1 MGMNAPQAAP
11 KLLVVGGGGREHAI
25 CWRLRQDRPHA
36 EIYCAPGNAGTADV
50 ARTLDIGAG
59 DVADLV
65 AWCRSERPDMVVV
78 GPEDP
83 LIDGLVDELQAI
95 GVPAFGPTRGAA
107 AIEGSKAF
115 SSALVT
121 RLGVPAPDHATF
133 DNVDEALAYVEDE
146 PGGVVVKADGPALG
160 KGVIVCS
167 TPDEAG
173 DAIRRMMVDGAFG
186 ASGARV
192 VVQERLHGPE
202 LSVFALS
209 DGIRFRTI
217 GVARDYKRIGE
228 GDRGPN
234 TGGIGSYTPVPDASA
249 ELVTRIEREI
259 IAPVLA
265 GLRAAGRPYVGL
277 LYAGL
282 ILTADG
288 PKVIEFNCRM
298 GDPETQVV
306 LPVLQGDFV
315 DLIDAAVGGALDRAS
330 VGQPTQA
337 AVAVVL
343 TSKAT
348 QARPKAVTRSPG
360 WTPSTPVLC
369 FTPAPNGVTAG
380 CGRRV
385 DASSRRWAWEM
396 TWLRRATRPTPSPL
410 RFTLKARDTGRTS
423 PPMRSARRSRRDSPL
438 HPTRDG
444 RHLGPPDVLRISAPR
459 RAGRGQCLGA

>member
-1 MGMNAPQAAP
+1 MGMIGRHPAP

-36 EIYCAPGNAGTADV
+36 EIFCAPGNAGTEDI
-50 ARTLDIGAG
+50 ARTLEIGAA
-59 DVADLV
+59 DIDDLV
-65 AWCRSERPDMVVV
+65 SWARSERPDLVVV

-83 LIDGLVDELQAI
+83 LIGGLVDELQAI
-95 GVPAFGPTRGAA
+95 GVPAFGPTGRAA

-146 PGGVVVKADGPALG
+146 PDGVVVKADGPALG
-160 KGVIVCS
+160 KGVIVCG
-167 TPDEAG
+167 TPEEA
-173 DAIRRMMVDGAFG
+173 DAAVRRMMVDGAFG

-192 VVQERLHGPE
+192 VVQELLQGPE
-202 LSVFALS
+202 LSVLALS
-209 DGIRFRTI
+209 DGTTFRTI
-217 GVARDYKRIGE
+217 GVARDYKRIGD
-228 GDRGPN
+228 GNRGPN
-234 TGGIGSYTPVPDASA
+234 TGGVGSYTPVPDASA
-249 ELVTRIEREI
+249 ALVARVEREI

-265 GLRAAGRPYVGL
+265 GLRAEGRPYVGL

-315 DLIDAAVGGALDRAS
+315 DLIDAAVSGTLDRVS
-330 VGQPTQA
+330 IGPPTQA

-343 TSKAT
+343 TSEGY
-348 QARPKAVTRSPG
+348 PG
-360 WTPSTPVLC
+360 PSESGHPIYGLDAADSGLVFHAGTERRD
-369 FTPAPNGVTAG
+369 GVVRTAG
-380 CGRRV
+380 GRV
-385 DASSRRWAWEM
+385 LAAVGLGDDLGE
-396 TWLRRATRPTPSPL
+396 
-410 RFTLKARDTGRTS
+410 ARDEAYALAASIHFHGAGY
-423 PPMRSARRSRRDSPL
+423 RSDIAADA
-438 HPTRDG
+438 
-444 RHLGPPDVLRISAPR
+444 LGMAVAS
-459 RAGRGQCLGA
+459 

>member
-249 ELVTRIEREI
+249 ELVTRIEREF

-315 DLIDAAVGGALDRAS
+315 DLIDAAVGGALDRPS

-343 TSKAT
+343 TS
-348 QARPKAVTRSPG
+348 QGYPG
-360 WTPSTPVLC
+360 PSESGHPISGLDTVDTGLV
-369 FTPAPNGVTAG
+369 FHAGTERRDGGVRTAG
-380 CGRRV
+380 GRV
-385 DASSRRWAWEM
+385 LAAVGLGDDLGE
-396 TWLRRATRPTPSPL
+396 
-410 RFTLKARDTGRTS
+410 ARDEAYALAASIHFEGAGY
-423 PPMRSARRSRRDSPL
+423 RSDIAAD
-438 HPTRDG
+438 
-444 RHLGPPDVLRISAPR
+444 A
-459 RAGRGQCLGA
+459 LGAAVAS